1 MSCDTHS
8 PLPHPLY
15 PPSELELCLLTK
27 SDKTTTK
34 ELLESKGIS
43 GVTKVRIRD
52 LTKLLNLPAKSI
64 SISVVPANN
73 CDLKV

>member
-15 PPSELELCLLTK
+15 PPGELELCLLTK

-34 ELLESKGIS
+34 ELLESKGVK
-43 GVTKVRIRD
+43 GVTKVSEYSSGHY
-52 LTKLLNLPAKSI
+52 LTTCRESIEICPLLL
-64 SISVVPANN
+64 
-73 CDLKV
+73 